1 MKPSTKHYIINTM
14 SRADEFKKLKNL
26 FDEGILTEEEYL
38 NEKSKLLNTEE
49 KSDSNILSLLESID
63 SDADTFMR
71 LFEEE

>member
-1 MKPSTKHYIINTM
+1 M

-26 FDEGILTEEEYL
+26 FDEGILTEDEYL

-49 KSDSNILSLLESID
+49 KSDSIILSLLESID

>member
-1 MKPSTKHYIINTM
+1 M

-26 FDEGILTEEEYL
+26 FDEGILTKEEYL
-38 NEKSKLLNTEE
+38 NEKRKLLNTEE
-49 KSDSNILSLLESID
+49 KSDSNILRLLERID

>member
-1 MKPSTKHYIINTM
+1 M

-26 FDEGILTEEEYL
+26 FDEGILTKEEYL
-38 NEKSKLLNTEE
+38 NEKRKLLNTEE
-49 KSDSNILSLLESID
+49 KSDSNILSLLERID

>member
-1 MKPSTKHYIINTM
+1 M

-26 FDEGILTEEEYL
+26 FDEGILTEEEYI

>member
-1 MKPSTKHYIINTM
+1 M

-26 FDEGILTEEEYL
+26 FEEGILTEEEYL
-38 NEKSKLLNTEE
+38 NEKSKLLNMEE
-49 KSDSNILSLLESID
+49 KSDSNILTLLESID

>member
-1 MKPSTKHYIINTM
+1 M

-26 FDEGILTEEEYL
+26 FDEGILTEDEYL

>member
-1 MKPSTKHYIINTM
+1 M
-14 SRADEFKKLKNL
+14 SRVDEFKKLKNL
-26 FDEGILTEEEYL
+26 FDEGILTEEKYF

>member
-1 MKPSTKHYIINTM
+1 M

-26 FDEGILTEEEYL
+26 LDEGILTEEEYL
-38 NEKSKLLNTEE
+38 NEKGKLLNTVE
-49 KSDSNILSLLESID
+49 KPDSNILSLLERID

>member
-1 MKPSTKHYIINTM
+1 M

-49 KSDSNILSLLESID
+49 KSDSNILNLLESID

>member
-1 MKPSTKHYIINTM
+1 M

-26 FDEGILTEEEYL
+26 FDEGILTEEEYI
-38 NEKSKLLNTEE
+38 NEKSKLLNTGEN
-49 KSDSNILSLLESID
+49 SDSNILSLLERID

>member
-1 MKPSTKHYIINTM
+1 M

-26 FDEGILTEEEYL
+26 FDEGILSEEEYL

-49 KSDSNILSLLESID
+49 KSDSIILSLLESID

>member
-1 MKPSTKHYIINTM
+1 M
-14 SRADEFKKLKNL
+14 SRADEFKKLINL
-26 FDEGILTEEEYL
+26 FDEGILSEEEYL
-38 NEKSKLLNTEE
+38 NEKSKLLITEE

>member
-1 MKPSTKHYIINTM
+1 M

-49 KSDSNILSLLESID
+49 KSDSDIFSLLESID

>member
-1 MKPSTKHYIINTM
+1 M

-38 NEKSKLLNTEE
+38 NEKSKLFNTEE
-49 KSDSNILSLLESID
+49 KSDSNILSLLERID

-71 LFEEE
+71 LLEEE

>member
-1 MKPSTKHYIINTM
+1 M
-14 SRADEFKKLKNL
+14 SRVDEFKKLKNL

-49 KSDSNILSLLESID
+49 KSDSNIFSLLESID

>member
-1 MKPSTKHYIINTM
+1 M
-14 SRADEFKKLKNL
+14 SRADVFKKLKNL

>member
-1 MKPSTKHYIINTM
+1 M

-26 FDEGILTEEEYL
+26 FDEGILSEEEYL

>member
-1 MKPSTKHYIINTM
+1 M

-49 KSDSNILSLLESID
+49 KTDSNILNLLESID

>member
-1 MKPSTKHYIINTM
+1 M

-26 FDEGILTEEEYL
+26 FDEGVLTEEEYL

>member
-1 MKPSTKHYIINTM
+1 M

>member
-1 MKPSTKHYIINTM
+1 M

-38 NEKSKLLNTEE
+38 NEKSKLLNTQE
-49 KSDSNILSLLESID
+49 KSDRNILSLLERID

>member
-1 MKPSTKHYIINTM
+1 M

-38 NEKSKLLNTEE
+38 NEKNKLLNSDA
-49 KSDSNILSLLESID
+49 KSDDNILNILKSID
-63 SDADTFMR
+63 TDADVFMR